1 MVDSERISG
10 GARGYS
16 LLCHLF
22 QLHYFAEA
30 GDFTLG
36 VASVLLL
43 VGAALVPEV
52 ESLLMLLGRPEL
64 GPWAD
69 IPLPELVVPGVP

>member
-1 MVDSERISG
+1 VSEQVVALARIRRCPPIPT
-10 GARGYS
+10 AFY
-16 LLCHLF
+16 LP
-22 QLHYFAEA
+22 ET

-52 ESLLMLLGRPEL
+52 ESLLTLLGSPEF